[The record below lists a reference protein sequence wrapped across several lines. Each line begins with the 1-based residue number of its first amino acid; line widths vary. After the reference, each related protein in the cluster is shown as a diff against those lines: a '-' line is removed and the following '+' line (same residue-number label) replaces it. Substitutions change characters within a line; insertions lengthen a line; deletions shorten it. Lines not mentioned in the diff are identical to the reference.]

1 MPTSEIDTLVKQL
14 DSLSRKKRQSA
25 YDYIRDLP
33 DERAIE
39 IIATICERRPAPGA
53 VLKRTVCNLYSAVFI
68 VSFVFLIIMFLSA
81 SQSEKAVL
89 PSFLVGLCLIFRFTH
104 RANLLYLHH
113 QLYLQLPR
121 YQDARF
127 AVYALKLFP
136 NSYGSAELA
145 LKKSLER
152 NLPLLTKEMA
162 QALPSSERMTL
173 RGQVLLSHPKL
184 DVVVLET
191 LSRIEDTAAMPM
203 ITRMFRHEKDEIV
216 KKAAEA
222 CLATLREVQKAE
234 KEHKILLR
242 PSQESGA
249 EKTLLRV
256 PQDGNSTDTKDKQE
270 LLRPESEP
278 QDE

>member
-1 MPTSEIDTLVKQL
+1 MPTSEIDTLVKQI
-14 DSLSRKKRQSA
+14 DSLSRKKQQIA

-33 DERAIE
+33 DERAIQ
-39 IIATICERRPAPGA
+39 IIGAISQRRPTLNA
-53 VLKRTVCNLYSAVFI
+53 VLKGTLFNFHGLGFMAAFLFLTTMLFNDTQCERAILPLFVVVGYLLTYLYR
-68 VSFVFLIIMFLSA
+68 
-81 SQSEKAVL
+81 QSYH
-89 PSFLVGLCLIFRFTH
+89 I
-104 RANLLYLHH
+104 LHSH
-113 QLYLQLPR
+113 QLYVQLPQYR
-121 YQDARF
+121 DARF
-127 AVYALKLFP
+127 AVYALKLLP
-136 NSYGSAELA
+136 GSYGNAEIA

-152 NLPLLTKEMA
+152 NLPLLTKKIA
-162 QALPSSERMTL
+162 QGLPYQERMTL

-191 LSRIEDTAAMPM
+191 LSRIEDTAAIPM
-203 ITRMFRHEKDEIV
+203 ITRMFRHEKDEAV
-216 KKAAEA
+216 KRAAEA